1 MHHSDDTAHKP
12 QACNAGQ
19 IPGEAHSTGPSTNKT
34 SGKASRRLVIAGLA
48 AVGASLG
55 TPIFAQ
61 ARTKA
66 KIGYWPISGGLAF
79 FSAVERGFFT
89 EAGIDMEA
97 VRFAGPNQVVE
108 AMIAGRIDGSAN
120 GTSSPTLALGDAQA
134 PGSIQFVCMNF
145 ANATFVIDHILVPK
159 DSPIKSISEIA
170 GKRYA
175 CGPGINNVTLAR
187 AVLDGAGVKDTRVI
201 ELPGPQ
207 LLPSLASGQID
218 AAYVLEPT
226 AVVGRKQGIS
236 RILETAVISK
246 YVLGDSQAPWFG
258 GAASLRTEFIK
269 ANPEAARKLVAAY
282 ARGVDYVR
290 SAKSEA
296 NQYLK
301 GYTAIDGDLINEVP
315 VSGYRMYNEMT
326 SADWA
331 MTQKLFDLFYEKK
344 VVPQPLNAQRMALKF

>member
-1 MHHSDDTAHKP
+1 MHHSDDTLAAP
-12 QACNAGQ
+12 EALAADPVSATVPTVVPGTARAAGRL
-19 IPGEAHSTGPSTNKT
+19 
-34 SGKASRRLVIAGLA
+34 SRRAAITGLA

-55 TPIFAQ
+55 IPALAQ
-61 ARTKA
+61 ARTKV

-134 PGSIQFVCMNF
+134 PGSIQFMCMNF
-145 ANATFVIDHILVPK
+145 ANASFVIDHILLPK
-159 DSPIKSISEIA
+159 DSPIKNISELA

-187 AVLDGAGVKDTRVI
+187 AVLEGAGVKDTRVI

-226 AVVGRKQGIS
+226 AVIGRKQGIS

-246 YVLGDSQAPWFG
+246 YVLGDPQAPWFG

-269 ANPEAARKLVAAY
+269 ANPEAARRLVAAY
-282 ARGVDYVR
+282 AKGVDYVR

-301 GYTAIDGDLINEVP
+301 GYTAIEGDLINEVP

-326 SADWA
+326 AADWA
-331 MTQKLFDLFYEKK
+331 MTQKLFDLFYQKK
-344 VVPQPLNAQRMALKF
+344 VVPQPLNAASMALKF